1 MAAKALHTMI
11 RVFDLEKSMDFYREA
26 FGLELV
32 ERFDFEDFT
41 LAYLRN
47 DETDFEVELTWNSD
61 QREPYEHGS
70 GYGHLAVAVDD
81 LEAEHARFEGLGL
94 APRNLVDMKHDGKP
108 LARIFFV
115 ADPDGYQIEV
125 IESAGRFR

>member
-11 RVFDLEKSMDFYREA
+11 RVFDLEKSMAFYREA

-32 ERFDFEDFT
+32 ERFDFDDFT

-47 DETDFEVELTWNSD
+47 DENDFEIELTWNHD
-61 QREPYEHGS
+61 QQEPYDHGT
-70 GYGHLAVAVDD
+70 GYGHLAVAVED
-81 LEAEHARFEGLGL
+81 LEGERARFEKAGF
-94 APRNLVDMKHDGKP
+94 APRNLVEMKHDGKP

-125 IESAGRFR
+125 IESAGRFH